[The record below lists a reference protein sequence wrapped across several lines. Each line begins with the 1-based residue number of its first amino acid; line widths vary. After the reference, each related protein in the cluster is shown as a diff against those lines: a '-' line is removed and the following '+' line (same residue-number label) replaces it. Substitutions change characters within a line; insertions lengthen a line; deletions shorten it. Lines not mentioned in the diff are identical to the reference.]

1 MTLQQR
7 QMFID
12 HVVILCR
19 FLVLFWMIIGVN
31 SFGLQRNKTVLFL
44 PSKSYLHVSEWSNT
58 VTQRKM
64 VLKDD
69 EEKDR
74 EDYARK
80 VANAEKAIA
89 EAQEAKRKLL
99 VGKGDEARL
108 KTRLMRCQWSKTDAG
123 TLELV
128 WPCEG
133 MNTGSFMSLAFS
145 VAWFSAII
153 PTTFASLTAVPFLLP
168 FWVAGGMVAKNA
180 VVDPLVETTMSI
192 GQYAYQIQ
200 INYVISKNKKITL
213 KSLEGATEHLNAA
226 NVDLSVVVNGVPQ
239 YELRIFDKNKAS
251 THTIAATSNQE
262 ELLFL
267 ADEINGHLQEMN
279 FLL

>member
-7 QMFID
+7 QKNIH
-12 HVVILCR
+12 HVVLSLI
-19 FLVLFWMIIGVN
+19 VFWMIIGVN
-31 SFGLQRNKTVLFL
+31 SFAFQKNKTVLFL
-44 PSKSYLHVSEWSNT
+44 PSKSYLHVSEWRNT

-64 VLKDD
+64 KEED
-69 EEKDR
+69 EDKDR

-80 VANAEKAIA
+80 VARAEKAIA
-89 EAQEAKRKLL
+89 EVQEAKRKLSL
-99 VGKGDEARL
+99 GKDDDEGKLR
-108 KTRLMRCQWSKTDAG
+108 TRLMRCQWSKTDAG

-133 MNTGSFMSLAFS
+133 MNTGSVMSLAFS

-153 PTTFASLTAVPFLLP
+153 PTTFASLTAIPFLLP
-168 FWVAGGMVAKNA
+168 FWIAGGMVAKNA

-200 INYVISKNKKITL
+200 INYVLSKNKKITL
-213 KSLEGATEHLNAA
+213 KSLEGATENLNAA

-267 ADEINGHLQEMN
+267 ANEINGHLQQMN
-279 FLL
+279 LLL